1 MHRVCGRVGRARAD
15 VILAHG
21 AGPVECCKTIFAAQN
36 NDIDSEMNA
45 ACIDSLTENSREC
58 RFGHRL
64 RESGRISEI
73 APPRRGYKYAATDQ
87 DPIDASSRQDWP
99 SYQVQPRMGRAV
111 LPTARSRPISAPN
124 LFAAR
129 SAG

>member
-1 MHRVCGRVGRARAD
+1 RDLPPRHPLCISTMVPYC
-15 VILAHG
+15 
-21 AGPVECCKTIFAAQN
+21 AGPVECCKSIFAGQN
-36 NDIDSEMNA
+36 NNIDSEMNA
-45 ACIDSLTENSREC
+45 GTQHRFTYRKQREC

-64 RESGRISEI
+64 REGGRISEI